1 MSDFDATSFLE
12 TVFTEPSITEF
23 LNCPA
28 GEYPATVDKIE
39 AREWTGKQDSSKS
52 GVAVDVTWSID
63 SEEAKQACKRDKVTV
78 RQSFMFS
85 KNPDGMGIDMEK
97 AKADVSFG
105 KFRDAL
111 DLNGDKFAFSQAN
124 GRMARV
130 RITHGTFTNKDG
142 VSAVQA
148 NVAAVTK
155 Y

>member
-1 MSDFDATSFLE
+1 MSDFDASSFLE
-12 TVFTEPSITEF
+12 TVFTEPSSTEF
-23 LNCPA
+23 LNCPV
-28 GEYPATVDKIE
+28 GEYGAAVSKIE

-52 GVAVDVTWSID
+52 GVAVDVTWDIESD
-63 SEEAKQACKRDKVTV
+63 EARAACKRDTVTV

-85 KNPDGMGIDMEK
+85 KAENGMGIDMEK

-111 DLNGDKFAFSQAN
+111 DLNNEKFSFSQAN
-124 GRMARV
+124 GRRAKL
-130 RITHGTFTNKDG
+130 RITHSTFVAKDG
-142 VSAVQA
+142 TQQIQA